1 MLLCIAGLALATH
14 VTTFDIDPLYT
25 RGAFSGFESL
35 LVEPATIQSQVRPAS
50 SAPAGAEPVKN
61 GAAAGEKALVFTNPA
76 NNGAELSVNGTKI
89 GWIGPYA
96 TVRMDGLARGAYTV
110 RLSFTTG
117 YVRTF
122 QVVD

>member
-1 MLLCIAGLALATH
+1 MLLCLAGLALATH

-25 RGAFSGFESL
+25 RGAFTGFESL
-35 LVEPATIQSQVRPAS
+35 LAEPATLQSQLRPAS
-50 SAPAGAEPVKN
+50 TAPGGAEPVKN
-61 GAAAGEKALVFTNPA
+61 AAAAGEKALVFTNPA
-76 NNGAELSVNGTKI
+76 NNGAELSVNGTKV

-110 RLSFTTG
+110 RLAFTTG